1 MSVCCAGG
9 WCSVRDRCELHIERR
24 PEVSERLCPP
34 GREFPVLLHTK
45 AQRMQKLDVLIEQ
58 IQEVAE

>member
-1 MSVCCAGG
+1 M
-9 WCSVRDRCELHIERR
+9 RDRCELHIERR